1 MIAFGNKVDIMDFF
15 KFVLKRLEKD
25 LGESAFEVNLSIMPV
40 DKSNLQVVYD
50 SFQAYQKSK
59 KNVIQSSYTPG
70 LDINT

>member
-1 MIAFGNKVDIMDFF
+1 MIAFGNKVDMMDFF